1 MEAIGIFDDRKRSII
16 KPTGD
21 KIDAPIIDKR
31 NGMITTIMGDR
42 VQLMDM
48 ESYETFEV
56 PLPI

>member
-16 KPTGD
+16 KPTRD

-42 VQLMDM
+42 AQLMDM